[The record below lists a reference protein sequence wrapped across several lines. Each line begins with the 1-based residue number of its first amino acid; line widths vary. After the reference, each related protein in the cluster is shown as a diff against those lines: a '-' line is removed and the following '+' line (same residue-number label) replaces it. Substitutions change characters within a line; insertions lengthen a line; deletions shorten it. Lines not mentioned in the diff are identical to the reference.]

1 MLTRLFSSRSIF
13 QSIATMQSSLQLA
26 GILLLMTTVTEAW
39 QPGFIG
45 VDETEKMKQFDADV
59 AKADESVRVT
69 RDDQL
74 DINIAKKTFSLDEL
88 QRYFELQRHKDFI
101 VVTYDKNAPSGD
113 LKESLEKLKSYFH
126 KAGYKRVLLTH
137 GHSSGVIIRED
148 SRVSSVEKP

>member
-1 MLTRLFSSRSIF
+1 MHN
-13 QSIATMQSSLQLA
+13 SLQLA
-26 GILLLMTTVTEAW
+26 GILLLMTTVAEPW

-45 VDETEKMKQFDADV
+45 VDETEKMKHFDADV
-59 AKADESVRVT
+59 AKADASVRVT
-69 RDDQL
+69 GDDQL
-74 DINIAKKTFSLDEL
+74 DINIAKKTFSLEEL

-148 SRVSSVEKP
+148 SRVSPAEKP